1 MWDHL
6 YYFSKFALQLNYLP
20 EVLRDKL
27 PPTDSRLRPDQR
39 LLEEGKT
46 EEATLQKLRLE
57 ESQRKRRKEA
67 EKVEGNKYCPA
78 FFELK
83 NVEETGEQIWQFNGK
98 YWGQRADKNWE
109 NLVNIF
115 E

>member
-1 MWDHL
+1 VKTSEGKPVYEVEGKWNTSLTIKNLETGEKTLAWKANPKPKMWDHL

-57 ESQRKRRKEA
+57 ES
-67 EKVEGNKYCPA
+67 
-78 FFELK
+78 
-83 NVEETGEQIWQFNGK
+83 
-98 YWGQRADKNWE
+98 
-109 NLVNIF
+109 
-115 E
+115 